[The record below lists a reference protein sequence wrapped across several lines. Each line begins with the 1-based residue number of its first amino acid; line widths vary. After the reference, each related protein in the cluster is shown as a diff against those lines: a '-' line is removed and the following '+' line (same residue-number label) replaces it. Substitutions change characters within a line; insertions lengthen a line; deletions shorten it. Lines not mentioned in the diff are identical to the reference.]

1 MNLRN
6 SLSAAALILLSLS
19 AFAQD
24 GFQTPV
30 RNAGDDGVAAYRIPG
45 LVTTPK
51 GTLIAVYDVRYAN
64 SYDLQADIDVG
75 MSRSTDG
82 GRTWEPMRIVLD
94 MGEWGGRPQVENGV
108 GDPSVL
114 VDPTNGRIFVLGTW
128 THGIPGQRAWTSV
141 GQGMEPGE
149 TAQLMMTVSD
159 DDGLTWSAP
168 RNLTAQ
174 IKQPEWYFTFQ
185 GPGRGIVMADGTLVF
200 PMQFINTEKI
210 PSSTIMLSRDG
221 GETWEMGTPAR
232 SNTTESQVAEIEPGV
247 LMLSM
252 RDNRGTGRAIAI
264 TRDYGKTWTEHPR
277 SGWLPDPVCM
287 ASILQ
292 VPAAKNVLGVDLL
305 LFSNPADW
313 RDRKNMTIRASLDE
327 GMTWLP
333 ENELCIDDGYCWGY
347 SCLTMVDKETVG
359 ILYESSTCHILF
371 ESVPLREIVRAPKAR
386 LSVEELL
393 DLPVAVSGHICIPLN
408 QGLQAWHP
416 VHYMLAGGAE
426 YEDGIKTFDA
436 DLWVCDTHSQRK
448 NWWMDVIP
456 EPLAYCAF
464 VVPKYTSVFVAGGN
478 NGYGPTDLVWGRIKG
493 KIQELGH
500 LPLPVEQGVAASDGN
515 RVYVLGG
522 LTTGGAASRG
532 VYASEDGKAW
542 RQMAV
547 LPEPLVQPVA
557 LVSGNRL
564 YVWGGYN
571 PVLKTCPTEGWF
583 LDLRDGS
590 WHPAPGIPDGGTF
603 VGATGVV
610 DYEGRLVVFGG
621 VDRDI
626 FQNAI
631 QGKYGADYTSWPAG
645 TYHFRQ
651 DIWRFD
657 PATQQWEF
665 LGASGHAAR
674 AGAAGWIT
682 IQGDLII
689 TGGELKPTVRTA
701 SVVRIALP
709 K

>member
-1 MNLRN
+1 MT
-6 SLSAAALILLSLS
+6 AAA
-19 AFAQD
+19 QW
-24 GFQTPV
+24 QTPV

-45 LVTTPK
+45 LVTTPR
-51 GTLIAVYDVRYAN
+51 GTLIAVYDVRYAGAW
-64 SYDLQADIDVG
+64 DLQADIDVG

-82 GRTWEPMRIVLD
+82 GRTWEPMRIILD
-94 MGEWGGRPQVENGV
+94 MGEYGGRPQVENGI

-114 VDPTNGRIFVLGTW
+114 VDPKTGKIFVLGTW
-128 THGIPGQRAWTSV
+128 THGIPGQRAWTAV
-141 GQGMEPGE
+141 GQGLEPGE
-149 TAQLMMTVSD
+149 TAQLMLTTSD

-168 RNLTAQ
+168 RNLTRQ

-185 GPGRGIVMADGTLVF
+185 GPGRGITMADGTLVF

-210 PSSTIMLSRDG
+210 PSSTIMISRDG

-252 RDNRGTGRAIAI
+252 RDNRGTGRAVAI
-264 TRDYGKTWTEHPR
+264 TRDGGKTWTEHPR

-292 VPAAKNVLGVDLL
+292 VPAAENCFGVDLL

-313 RDRKNMTIRASLDE
+313 RDRKNMTIRASLDK

-333 ENELCIDDGYCWGY
+333 ENELCIDDGYSWGY

-359 ILYESSTCHILF
+359 ILYESSTSHILF
-371 ESVPLREIVRAPKAR
+371 EAVPLREIVRAPEAM
-386 LSVEELL
+386 LSVEERP
-393 DLPVAVSGHICIPLN
+393 DFPIAVSAQICFPL
-408 QGLQAWHP
+408 GDGWF
-416 VHYMLAGGAE
+416 VLAGGSE
-426 YEDGIKTFDA
+426 YEEGIKTIDA
-436 DLWVCDTHSQRK
+436 DIWICHTDGRYAWS
-448 NWWMDVIP
+448 DVIS
-456 EPLAYCAF
+456 EPLAYSAF
-464 VVPKYTSVFVAGGN
+464 VPQEGSVLVAGGN
-478 NGYGPTDLVWGRIKG
+478 NGYGPTDRVWDLSDGEIH
-493 KIQELGH
+493 ELGH
-500 LPLPVEQGVAASDGN
+500 LPLPVEQGVAVRDDSTI
-515 RVYVLGG
+515 YLLGG
-522 LTTGGAASRG
+522 LTTGGTASRG
-532 VYASEDGKAW
+532 VYASDDGKAW
-542 RQMAV
+542 RQIAV

-557 LVSGNRL
+557 LLDGNRL

-571 PVLKTCPTEGWF
+571 PVLKSCPTEGWY
-583 LDLRDGS
+583 LDLSRGR

-610 DYEGRLVVFGG
+610 DEYGRLVVFGG
-621 VDRDI
+621 VDREI

-631 QGKYGADYTSWPAG
+631 QGKYGADYSTWPAG
-645 TYHFRQ
+645 RYHFRQ

-657 PATQQWEF
+657 PMARAWER

-674 AGAAGWIT
+674 AGAAGWMT
-682 IQGDLII
+682 PDGDLII
-689 TGGELKPTVRTA
+689 AGGELKPTVRTA

-709 K
+709 

>member
-1 MNLRN
+1 MTLR
-6 SLSAAALILLSLS
+6 SLLAAAALAAAATVS
-19 AFAQD
+19 AVAQE
-24 GFQTPV
+24 GFKTPV

-82 GRTWEPMRIVLD
+82 GRTWEPMRLVLD
-94 MGEWGGRPQVENGV
+94 MGEWGGRPQAENGV

-114 VDPTNGRIFVLGTW
+114 VDPNTGRIYVLGTW
-128 THGIPGQRAWTSV
+128 THGIPGQRAWTAV

-149 TAQLMMTVSD
+149 TAQLMLTTSD

-252 RDNRGTGRAIAI
+252 RDNRGTGRAIALS
-264 TRDYGKTWTEHPR
+264 TDYGKTWTEHSR

-292 VPAAKNVLGVDLL
+292 VPAAENVLGVDLL

-313 RDRKNMTIRASLDE
+313 RERKNMTIRASLDE

-347 SCLTMVDKETVG
+347 SCLTMVDEETVG

-371 ESVPLREIVRAPKAR
+371 ESVPLREIVRAPEAG
-386 LSVEELL
+386 LAVEELN
-393 DLPVAVSGHICIPLN
+393 DFPIAVSAQICFPL
-408 QGLQAWHP
+408 GEGWF
-416 VHYMLAGGAE
+416 VVAGGSE
-426 YEDGIKTFDA
+426 YEEGIKTIDA
-436 DLWVCDTHSQRK
+436 DIWICHIDGRYAWS
-448 NWWMDVIP
+448 DVIS
-456 EPLAYCAF
+456 EPLAYAAF
-464 VVPKYTSVFVAGGN
+464 VPNGNGVIAAGGN
-478 NGYGPTDLVWGRIKG
+478 NGYGPTDRVWSLSDGQIR
-493 KIQELGH
+493 ELGG
-500 LPLPVEQGVAASDGN
+500 LPLPVEQGVAVGDGE
-515 RVYVLGG
+515 RLYVLGG

-557 LVSGNRL
+557 LVSGSRL
-564 YVWGGYN
+564 YVWGGYK

-590 WHPAPGIPDGGTF
+590 WHPAPGIPEGGTF

-610 DYEGRLVVFGG
+610 DGEGRLVVFGG
-621 VDRDI
+621 VDRGI

-631 QGKYGADYTSWPAG
+631 QGKYGADYTNWPAG

-657 PATQQWEF
+657 PATQRWEF

-682 IQGDLII
+682 IEGDLII

>member
-1 MNLRN
+1 MTLRH
-6 SLSAAALILLSLS
+6 LLAAAAYALLSLS
-19 AFAQD
+19 AFAQITP
-24 GFQTPV
+24 FKVPV
-30 RNAGDDGVAAYRIPG
+30 RNAGDDGAAAYRIPG

-51 GTLIAVYDVRYAN
+51 GTLIAVYDVRYAGAW
-64 SYDLQADIDVG
+64 DLQADIDVG

-94 MGEWGGRPQVENGV
+94 MGEWGGKPQIENGV

-114 VDPTNGRIFVLGTW
+114 VDPSNGRIFVLGTW
-128 THGIPGQRAWTSV
+128 THGIPGQRAWTAV

-149 TAQLMMTVSD
+149 TAQLMLTTSD

-168 RNLTAQ
+168 RNLTKQ

-185 GPGRGIVMADGTLVF
+185 GPGRGIAMADGTLVF
-200 PMQFINTEKI
+200 PMQFINTEHI
-210 PSSTIMLSRDG
+210 PSSTIMVSHDG

-292 VPAAKNVLGVDLL
+292 VPAAENVFGVDLL

-313 RDRKNMTIRASLDE
+313 RDRKNMTIRASLDK

-333 ENELCIDDGYCWGY
+333 ENELCIDDGYSWGY

-359 ILYESSTCHILF
+359 ILYESSTSHILF
-371 ESVPLREIVRAPKAR
+371 ESVPLREIVRQPQ
-386 LSVEELL
+386 LE
-393 DLPVAVSGHICIPLN
+393 LPVVELPDF
-408 QGLQAWHP
+408 P
-416 VHYMLAGGAE
+416 VAISAPVCFPAGENWFLLAGGSE
-426 YEDGIKTFDA
+426 YELGIKTIDA
-436 DLWVCDTHSQRK
+436 DIWLCFTDGRYAWYDLI
-448 NWWMDVIP
+448 D
-456 EPLAYCAF
+456 EPLAYSAF
-464 VVPKYTSVFVAGGN
+464 IPQEGGMLVAGGN
-478 NGYGPTDLVWGRIKG
+478 NGYGPTDRVWSLSDREIR
-493 KIQELGH
+493 ELGH
-500 LPLPVEQGVAASDGN
+500 LPLPVEQGVAASDGS

-542 RQMAV
+542 RQVAV
-547 LPEPLVQPVA
+547 LPEPLVQPLA

-603 VGATGVV
+603 VGSTGVV
-610 DYEGRLVVFGG
+610 DDEGRLVVFGG

-631 QGKYGADYTSWPAG
+631 QGRYGDDYTTWPAG
-645 TYHFRQ
+645 TYQFRQ

-657 PATQQWEF
+657 PMAVKWQH
-665 LGASGHAAR
+665 LGSTGHAAR
-674 AGAAGWIT
+674 AGAAGCFT
-682 IQGDLII
+682 RDGDLLIA
-689 TGGELKPTVRTA
+689 GGEIKPTVRTT
-701 SVVRIALP
+701 SVVLIALP
-709 K
+709 

>member
-1 MNLRN
+1 MHKKHCRLALL
-6 SLSAAALILLSLS
+6 SFLLFSMSAAA
-19 AFAQD
+19 QWK
-24 GFQTPV
+24 TPV

-94 MGEWGGRPQVENGV
+94 MGEWGGKPQVENGI

-114 VDPTNGRIFVLGTW
+114 VDPSSGRIFVLGTW
-128 THGIPGQRAWTSV
+128 THGIPGQRAWTAV
-141 GQGMEPGE
+141 GQGMEPDE
-149 TAQLMMTVSD
+149 TAQLMLTTSD
-159 DDGLTWSAP
+159 EDGRTWSAP
-168 RNLTAQ
+168 RNLTRQ

-210 PSSTIMLSRDG
+210 PSSTVMVSRDG

-252 RDNRGTGRAIAI
+252 RDNRGTGRAVALSM
-264 TRDYGKTWTEHPR
+264 DYGKTWTEHPR

-292 VPAAKNVLGVDLL
+292 VPAAENVLGIDLL
-305 LFSNPADW
+305 LFSNPADG
-313 RDRKNMTIRASLDE
+313 RDRKNMTIRASLDK

-333 ENELCIDDGYCWGY
+333 QNELCIDDGYSWGY
-347 SCLTMVDKETVG
+347 SCLTMVDAETVG

-371 ESVPLREIVRAPKAR
+371 EAVPLREIVPAPEAG
-386 LSVEELL
+386 LSVEELP
-393 DLPVAVSGHICIPLN
+393 DFPIAVSAQICFPL
-408 QGLQAWHP
+408 GEGWF
-416 VHYMLAGGAE
+416 VLAGGSE
-426 YEDGIKTFDA
+426 YEDGIKTIDA
-436 DLWVCDTHSQRK
+436 DIWIGHTDGRYAWS
-448 NWWMDVIP
+448 DVIS
-456 EPLAYCAF
+456 EPLAYSAF
-464 VVPKYTSVFVAGGN
+464 VQQEGRVLVAGGN
-478 NGYGPTDLVWGRIKG
+478 NGYGPTDRVWSLSDGE
-493 KIQELGH
+493 IQELGH
-500 LPLPVEQGVAASDGN
+500 LPLPVEQGVAVSDDN
-515 RVYVLGG
+515 TLYLLGG
-522 LTTGGAASRG
+522 LTTDGAPSRG
-532 VYASEDGKAW
+532 VYASEDGKTW
-542 RQMAV
+542 RQIAV

-557 LVSGNRL
+557 LLNGNRL

-571 PVLKTCPTEGWF
+571 PVLKTCPTEGWY
-583 LDLRDGS
+583 LDLRDGR

-610 DYEGRLVVFGG
+610 DGEGRLVVFGG

-657 PATQQWEF
+657 PMPRAWQR
-665 LGASGHAAR
+665 LGATGYAAR

-682 IQGDLII
+682 QEGDLVIA
-689 TGGELKPTVRTA
+689 GGERKPTVRTT
-701 SVVRIALP
+701 SVVRIVLL
-709 K
+709 

>member
-1 MNLRN
+1 MTLR
-6 SLSAAALILLSLS
+6 SLFAAAALAAAASVS
-19 AFAQD
+19 AIAQE
-24 GFQTPV
+24 GFKTPV

-82 GRTWEPMRIVLD
+82 GRTWEPMRLVLD
-94 MGEWGGRPQVENGV
+94 MGEWGGRPQAENGV

-114 VDPTNGRIFVLGTW
+114 ADPNTGRIYVLGTW

-159 DDGLTWSAP
+159 DDGLSWSAP

-252 RDNRGTGRAIAI
+252 RDNRGTGRAVAL
-264 TRDYGKTWTEHPR
+264 TRDGGKTWTEHPR

-287 ASILQ
+287 ASLLQ
-292 VPAAKNVLGVDLL
+292 VPAAENCFSVDLL

-313 RDRKNMTIRASLDE
+313 RDRKNMTIRASLDK

-333 ENELCIDDGYCWGY
+333 QNELCIDDGYSWGY
-347 SCLTMVDKETVG
+347 SCLTMVDRETVG

-371 ESVPLREIVRAPKAR
+371 EAVPLRDIVRAPEAG
-386 LSVEELL
+386 LCVEELP
-393 DLPVAVSGHICIPLN
+393 DFPIAVSAQICFPL
-408 QGLQAWHP
+408 GEGWF
-416 VHYMLAGGAE
+416 VLAGGSE
-426 YEDGIKTFDA
+426 YEDGIKTIDA
-436 DLWVCDTHSQRK
+436 DIWICHADGRYAWS
-448 NWWMDVIP
+448 DVIS
-456 EPLAYCAF
+456 EPLAYSAF
-464 VVPKYTSVFVAGGN
+464 VPQEGRVLVAGGN
-478 NGYGPTDLVWGRIKG
+478 NGYGPTDRVWSLSDGE
-493 KIQELGH
+493 IQELGH
-500 LPLPVEQGVAASDGN
+500 LPLPVEQGVAVRDYSTM
-515 RVYVLGG
+515 YLLGG
-522 LTTGGAASRG
+522 LTTDGAASRG

-542 RQMAV
+542 RQIAV

-557 LVSGNRL
+557 LLNGNRL

-571 PVLKTCPTEGWF
+571 PVLKTCPTEGWY
-583 LDLRDGS
+583 LDLSRGR

-610 DYEGRLVVFGG
+610 DGEGRLVVFGG

-657 PATQQWEF
+657 PATQRWEF

-682 IQGDLII
+682 IEGDLII